1 MHFSTYLHQ
10 KGDSTMVKHDDVS
23 QDTIELLK
31 ECDAGCKMA
40 IDSMHQISKYV
51 SDDKLKTIIQKYNDS
66 HIKLEEEVHRL
77 LNNLGEEDK
86 EPNPIAK
93 ASSWIQS
100 EVKMM
105 MNCDSKQAAHLL
117 TDGCNMGVKSLC
129 EYKNAYKAAD
139 DKSVR
144 ICEKLCDLETK
155 MTYELQPYL

>member
-1 MHFSTYLHQ
+1 
-10 KGDSTMVKHDDVS
+10 MVKYDDVS
-23 QDTIELLK
+23 QDTVELLK

-40 IDSMHQISKYV
+40 IDSMQQISKYV

-66 HIKLEEEVHRL
+66 HIKLEEDIHRL

-93 ASSWIQS
+93 ASSWLQS

-105 MNCDSKQAAHLL
+105 MNCDAKQAAHLL

-129 EYKNAYKAAD
+129 EYKNQYKAAD
-139 DKSVR
+139 DKSVK
-144 ICEKLCDLETK
+144 ICEKLCDIETK
-155 MTYELQPYL
+155 MTYELQEFL

>member
-1 MHFSTYLHQ
+1 
-10 KGDSTMVKHDDVS
+10 MVKHDDMS
-23 QDTIELLK
+23 QDTVELLK

-40 IDSMHQISKYV
+40 VDSMEQISKYV
-51 SDDKLKTIIQKYNDS
+51 SDDKLQSIIQKYNGA
-66 HIKLEEEVHRL
+66 HIKLEQEIHRE
-77 LNNLGEEDK
+77 LNNIGEEDK

-105 MNCDSKQAAHLL
+105 MHCDSKQAAHLL

-139 DKSVR
+139 DKSVK
-144 ICEKLCDLETK
+144 ICERLCDLETK
-155 MTYELQPYL
+155 MAYELQEYL

>member
-1 MHFSTYLHQ
+1 
-10 KGDSTMVKHDDVS
+10 MVKRDVS
-23 QDTIELLK
+23 KDTIELLK

-40 IDSMHQISKYV
+40 IDSMEQISKYV
-51 SDDKLKTIIQKYNDS
+51 KDDRLKSIIKKYNGA
-66 HIKLEEEVHRL
+66 HIKLEEDIHRL
-77 LNNLGEEDK
+77 LNNAGEEQK

-105 MNCDSKQAAHLL
+105 MNTDSKQAAHLL

-139 DKSVR
+139 EKSVAM
-144 ICEKLCDLETK
+144 CEKLCD
-155 MTYELQPYL
+155 

>member
-1 MHFSTYLHQ
+1 
-10 KGDSTMVKHDDVS
+10 MVKRDGIS
-23 QDTIELLK
+23 QDTVELLK

-40 IDSMHQISKYV
+40 IDSMEQISKYV
-51 SDDKLKTIIQKYNDS
+51 SDDKLKTIIQKYNGA
-66 HIKLEEEVHRL
+66 HIKMEEEIHKL
-77 LNNLGEEDK
+77 LNSIGEEDK

-129 EYKNAYKAAD
+129 KYKNQYAAAD
-139 DKSVR
+139 DKSVQL
-144 ICEKLCDLETK
+144 CERLCDLETN
-155 MTYELQPYL
+155 MTKELRDFL

>member
-1 MHFSTYLHQ
+1 
-10 KGDSTMVKHDDVS
+10 MVKREVS

-40 IDSMHQISKYV
+40 VDSMEQIGKYV
-51 SDDKLKTIIQKYNDS
+51 TNDQMKSIIKKYNGA
-66 HIKLEEEVHRL
+66 HIKLEEEIHRM
-77 LNNLGEEDK
+77 LNNFGEEDK

>member
-1 MHFSTYLHQ
+1 
-10 KGDSTMVKHDDVS
+10 MVKREVS

-40 IDSMHQISKYV
+40 VDSMEQIGKYV
-51 SDDKLKTIIQKYNDS
+51 TNDQMKSIIKKYNGA
-66 HIKLEEEVHRL
+66 HIKLEEDIHRL
-77 LNNLGEEDK
+77 LNNIGEEDK
-86 EPNPIAK
+86 DPSPIAK

-105 MNCDSKQAAHLL
+105 MNCDAKQAAHLL
-117 TDGCNMGVKSLC
+117 TDGCNMGVKQLC

-139 DKSVR
+139 EKSVQM
-144 ICEKLCDLETK
+144 CEKLCDLETK

>member
-1 MHFSTYLHQ
+1 
-10 KGDSTMVKHDDVS
+10 MVRRDDIS
-23 QDTIELLK
+23 QDTVELLK

-40 IDSMHQISKYV
+40 IDSMEQISKYV
-51 SDDKLKTIIQKYNDS
+51 SDDELKTLIEKYNGA
-66 HIKLEEEVHRL
+66 HIKMEEEIHKL
-77 LNNLGEEDK
+77 LNSIGEEDK

-129 EYKNAYKAAD
+129 KYKNQYVAAD
-139 DKSVR
+139 DKSVQM
-144 ICEKLCDLETK
+144 CERLCDLETN
-155 MTYELQPYL
+155 MTKELQGFL

>member
-1 MHFSTYLHQ
+1 
-10 KGDSTMVKHDDVS
+10 MVKHDEVS
-23 QDTIELLK
+23 KDTVELLK
-31 ECDAGCKMA
+31 ECGAGCKMA
-40 IDSMHQISKYV
+40 IDSMEQISKYV
-51 SDDKLKTIIQKYNDS
+51 SDDKLKTIIHKYNGA
-66 HIKLEEEVHRL
+66 HIKLEEDIHRL
-77 LNNLGEEDK
+77 LNNIGEGDK
-86 EPNPIAK
+86 EPSPIAK

-139 DKSVR
+139 EKSVQM
-144 ICEKLCDLETK
+144 CEKLCDLETK

>member
-1 MHFSTYLHQ
+1 
-10 KGDSTMVKHDDVS
+10 MVKRDDVS
-23 QDTIELLK
+23 QDTVELLK

-40 IDSMHQISKYV
+40 IDSMEQISKYV
-51 SDDKLKTIIQKYNDS
+51 SDDKLKTIIQKYNGA
-66 HIKLEEEVHRL
+66 HIKLEEDVHRM

-117 TDGCNMGVKSLC
+117 TDGCNMGGKSRC
-129 EYKNAYKAAD
+129 EYKNAYQAAD
-139 DKSVR
+139 DKS
-144 ICEKLCDLETK
+144 IQLCEKICDLELK
-155 MTYELQPYL
+155 MTHELQPFL